1 MEQEI
6 VSLIKTIFK
15 FLGAIIGLAGLG
27 ILAGVFLGTM
37 VKVFMWVIS

>member
-6 VSLIKTIFK
+6 ISLIRNIFK
-15 FLGAIIGLAGLG
+15 FIGALIGLAGLG

-37 VKVFMWVIS
+37 GKVFMWMIS